1 MGAFLLFLAPIGG
14 GIPVGVLM
22 AQGAGVPP
30 LGTALLYFL
39 SDVVLAILIEPFFAL
54 LACLSRRFAILA
66 DVGATIQRL
75 TDRAGLRGHG
85 ARGPLGVISVAF
97 AVSPTTGRAAAAAA
111 GHGFVPGWALAIT
124 GDMGYFALI
133 MASTLWLRQV
143 LGDDKTTIILVL
155 ALTWTAPLLL
165 KQLRR
170 GPRSVATAT

>member
-39 SDVVLAILIEPFFAL
+39 SDVVLAVLIEPFFAL
-54 LACLSRRFAILA
+54 IAWMGRRFATLA
-66 DVGATIQRL
+66 QLGATIQRI
-75 TDRAGLRGHG
+75 TERAGLRGQG

-97 AVSPTTGRAAAAAA
+97 AISPTTGRAAAAAA

-143 LGDDKTTIILVL
+143 LGDDKTTIIIVL
-155 ALTWTAPLLL
+155 AITWTAPLLL
-165 KQLRR
+165 KHLRK
-170 GPRSVATAT
+170 GARSVTPAS